1 MGFIFTSV
9 LLDIL
14 TSIIVTTVFL
24 YYFSVKTYNFWSDLG
39 VRFVKPIPFF
49 GNTLLMTFRKKSD
62 PIVLQEL
69 YNTFP
74 EDRYTGMFIFRT
86 PFLLLRDPRIIQTV
100 LTKDFSHFYDRG
112 VSVDEKLD
120 LLSLHL
126 VNLRGQQWKSL
137 RSKLTPSF
145 SSGKLK
151 NMCSQL
157 EECASVLSDYLASYI
172 LQQDKSTDLREVMAK
187 FATDVIGTCAFGM
200 QFNTLKDPDSQFRKM
215 GQEIFKPSLRSLLK
229 FIARTFHPSLP
240 YYLNLKVL
248 RPDVE
253 KFYLEFV
260 KDAIRQREGNQSERK
275 DFISFLIEARKNDS
289 SLNNKEETKSSCE
302 YYILQLCTRENVLRV
317 LYRVCKLLQ

>member
-1 MGFIFTSV
+1 MGFIFTSL
-9 LLDIL
+9 LLDI
-14 TSIIVTTVFL
+14 VTTLVVTIIFL
-24 YYFSVKTYNFWSDLG
+24 YYFSVKTYGFWSNLG
-39 VRFVKPIPFF
+39 VQYVKPMPFF

-62 PIVLQEL
+62 PIVLQDI
-69 YNTFP
+69 YNSFP

-86 PFLLLRDPRIIQTV
+86 PFLMLRDPQIIQSV

-172 LQQDKSTDLREVMAK
+172 QQQDKSTDLREVMAK

-253 KFYLEFV
+253 QFYLEFV
-260 KDAIRQREGNQSERK
+260 KDAVRQREEHQFERK
-275 DFISFLIEARKNDS
+275 DFIHFLIEVRKNDFS
-289 SLNNKEETKSSCE
+289 HNTDEQQTESSCE
-302 YYILQLCTRENVLRV
+302 
-317 LYRVCKLLQ
+317 